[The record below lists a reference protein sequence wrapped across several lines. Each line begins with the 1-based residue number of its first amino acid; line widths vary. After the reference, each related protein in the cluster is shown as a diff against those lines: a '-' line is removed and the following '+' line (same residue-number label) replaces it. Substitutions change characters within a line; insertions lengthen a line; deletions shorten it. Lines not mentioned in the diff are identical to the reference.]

1 MRAVKLPVAT
11 GEPTL
16 PDVARDPSRID
27 DLDETGLAALV
38 VELSGVQARLAA
50 RLAQLGAEARNG
62 TDRLLTLQEAA
73 ALLTVSPSWL
83 KRRPHLPFCMKLS
96 DGTVRYSEQG
106 IWRWLQRKAGARP

>member
-50 RLAQLGAEARNG
+50 RLAQLASEGRDGAR
-62 TDRLLTLQEAA
+62 DRLLKIGEACE
-73 ALLTVSPSWL
+73 LLRVEQSWL
-83 KRRPHLPFCMKLS
+83 KRRGVRLPFVIRLS
-96 DGTVRYSEQG
+96 DGAIV
-106 IWRWLQRKAGARP
+106 AA